1 MDLCE
6 TRNQLLN
13 EWKEATALYD
23 RLVASVVA
31 QIGVMKKE
39 DLDHLMETVG
49 VAANFAERMRKNFE
63 LHLETHSCCANQ
75 SRKRSREPRHS
86 AGF

>member
-23 RLVASVVA
+23 RLVASAVA

-63 LHLETHSCCANQ
+63 LHLETHNCANQ
-75 SRKRSREPRHS
+75 GRNRSRRRKVS
-86 AGF
+86 I

>member
-1 MDLCE
+1 MDLCK

-23 RLVASVVA
+23 RLVACVVA

-39 DLDHLMETVG
+39 DFDHLMETVR
-49 VAANFAERMRKNFE
+49 VAAKFADRTRIDFE

-75 SRKRSREPRHS
+75 SRKQRRSNIH
-86 AGF
+86 